1 MKKHMNL
8 FFPQWQ
14 GGGQDLSTYEGALE
28 LKHNYCQGIQLAEVP
43 VGTDAVSAARHN
55 IVGYD
60 EIFQQLVQA
69 KALIRQTRPAT
80 IFTVGGGCDAD
91 VAPIAYLNDRLK
103 GDLTVLWFDAHGD
116 MNTPASS
123 ASRYFYGMPLR
134 ALLGEGEAAI
144 VKLTQ
149 PHLLPA
155 QLVLLGAR
163 ALDAAEEEYITDQ
176 NIRMFGVQ
184 DIEQKADSVI
194 EAVKMKGSANIYIH
208 IDLDVLDFVDFPHV
222 PVPAPAGLKSNT
234 LKKLLQ
240 KLDQEFKLVG
250 LGLFEYQNSG
260 IERIDLLAD
269 IIKIGAGL

>member
-28 LKHNYCQGIQLAEVP
+28 LKHNYCQGVKLAEVA
-43 VGTDAVSAARHN
+43 VSTAAVSAARHN
-55 IVGYD
+55 IVGYA
-60 EIFQQLVQA
+60 EIFRQLAQA
-69 KALIRQTRPAT
+69 KDLIRQTQPET

-134 ALLGEGEAAI
+134 ALLGEGEGEI

-155 QLVLLGAR
+155 QLIMLGVR
-163 ALDAAEEEYITDQ
+163 DLDAAEKEYIADQ
-176 NIRMFGVQ
+176 NIRVFDVTA
-184 DIEQKADSVI
+184 IEQKADSVI

-208 IDLDVLDFVDFPHV
+208 IDLDVLDFVEFPHV
-222 PVPAPAGLKSNT
+222 PVPAPAGMRINTFKELLK
-234 LKKLLQ
+234 

-260 IERIDLLAD
+260 IGRIDLLAD
-269 IIKIGAGL
+269 IIEIGVRL